1 MCGWTHAGPRQVYRH
16 IPTPVFSVSHQ
27 RQTLLKTRR
36 FAVVEEIV
44 TRADNAS
51 ASCTFITHPGSVAI
65 LPLVDDE
72 HVCLIRS
79 RRLTVGETLV
89 EVPAGTR
96 EPNETP
102 LETAQRELA
111 EETGYR
117 AAQFD
122 ELITFYPSPGISN
135 ERMWVYAASGLT
147 AGPPAREVN
156 EEIENL
162 VVSWDEA
169 LGMIDRGEIRD
180 GKTLVAILQWQRR
193 RSASTPAR
201 E

>member
-1 MCGWTHAGPRQVYRH
+1 MTQNRR
-16 IPTPVFSVSHQ
+16 
-27 RQTLLKTRR
+27 TLLETRR
-36 FAVVEEIV
+36 FTVVEEMV
-44 TRADNAS
+44 SRPDSKST
-51 ASCTFITHPGSVAI
+51 SCTFITHPGSVAI

-102 LETAQRELA
+102 LETARRELV

-117 AAQFD
+117 AARFD
-122 ELITFYPSPGISN
+122 ELISFYPSPGISN
-135 ERMWVYAASGLT
+135 ERIWVFVATGLT
-147 AGPPAREVN
+147 PGEPAREAN

-162 VVSWDEA
+162 IVSWSEA
-169 LGMIDRGEIRD
+169 LAMIDRDEIHD
-180 GKTLVAILQWQRR
+180 GKTLVAIQLYRR
-193 RSASTPAR
+193 KWLERIG
-201 E
+201 